1 MSMKSVSRIAL
12 GVALVLGG
20 ASIVA
25 TAPAD
30 AQKKKKG
37 EAAATPA
44 ASTIVLTKEERAAM
58 APVQTAITAKDWATA
73 QAGLPGAVAAAT
85 SPGGRYAIGRFQVE
99 IGLGINN
106 IGMQAT
112 GIDNMIASGQVTGPD
127 LPPLY
132 RNQAILANNAG
143 NKAKAET
150 AYAKVVE
157 LSPSDPDALISLAQ
171 VKVDLKKPAEAVQLI
186 SRAIELKRAAG
197 QTVDQSWYK
206 YALKLAF
213 DGRSNP
219 ALREASQKL
228 SRDLVTAYPTKENWR
243 DSVLIFRDTN
253 NLDAAAD
260 LDVLRFM
267 RASGSLAGERDWY
280 DLIDGLYKAGNYAE
294 AKAVLDDGAA
304 KKMIDPKKAAFAEL
318 VRLTNARMSGDRASL
333 PGEESKAMAAATG
346 VSALKIG
353 DAFYGYGE
361 HAKAIALYRAAL
373 TKGGVDANLV
383 NTRLAMAL
391 LASGDRAGA
400 EAIFRSLTGP
410 RQNLGAFWLAWLARG
425 AA

>member
-1 MSMKSVSRIAL
+1 MFMKSVSRIAL

-20 ASIVA
+20 ASVVA

-37 EAAATPA
+37 EAAAAPA
-44 ASTIVLTKEERAAM
+44 SKITLTKEERAALL
-58 APVQTAITAKDWATA
+58 PVQTAITAKDWAAA
-73 QAGLPGAVAAAT
+73 QAALPAATASVT
-85 SPGGRYAIGRFQVE
+85 SPGGRYAIGRFQLE
-99 IGLGINN
+99 IGTAVNN
-106 IGMQAT
+106 VAMQ
-112 GIDNMIASGQVTGPD
+112 GQGLDNLLASGQVEAAQ
-127 LPPLY
+127 LPIIY
-132 RNQAILANNAG
+132 RNQAVLANNAG
-143 NKAKAET
+143 NKAKAES

-157 LSPSDPDALISLAQ
+157 LSPNDPEALISLAQ
-171 VKVDLKKPAEAVQLI
+171 VKNDMKKPAEAVQLI
-186 SRAIELKRAAG
+186 SRAIELKRSAG
-197 QTVDQSWYK
+197 QKPDESWYK

-219 ALREASQKL
+219 ALREMSQKL

-260 LDVLRFM
+260 LDTLRFM

-280 DLIDGLYKAGNYAE
+280 DLVDGLYKNGNYAE

-333 PGEESKAMAAATG
+333 PGEESKAMAAASGAT
-346 VSALKIG
+346 ALKIG

-361 HAKAIALYRAAL
+361 HSKAIALYRAAL
-373 TKGGVDANLV
+373 TKGGVDSNLV

-400 EAIFRSLTGP
+400 ETAFRSLTGP
-410 RQNLGAFWLAWLARG
+410 RQNLGAFWLAWLARSG
-425 AA
+425 A

>member
-1 MSMKSVSRIAL
+1 MKSVSRIAL
-12 GVALVLGG
+12 GVALVVGG
-20 ASIVA
+20 ASVVV

-30 AQKKKKG
+30 AQKRKKG
-37 EAAATPA
+37 EAAAPA
-44 ASTIVLTKEERAAM
+44 ASSITLTKEERAAM
-58 APVQTAITAKDWATA
+58 APVQTAITAKDWAAA
-73 QAGLPGAVAAAT
+73 QAAMPTAVAAAT
-85 SPGGRYAIGRFQVE
+85 SPGGRYAIGRFRLE
-99 IGLGINN
+99 IGLGTNN
-106 IGMQAT
+106 TAMQAQ
-112 GIDNMIASGQVTGPD
+112 GLDDLIASGQVNSTD
-127 LPPLY
+127 LPTIY
-132 RNQAILANNAG
+132 RNQAVLANNAG
-143 NKAKAET
+143 NKAKAE
-150 AYAKVVE
+150 AGYARVVE
-157 LSPSDPDALISLAQ
+157 LSPNDPEALISLAQ
-171 VKVDLKKPAEAVQLI
+171 VKNDLKKPAEAVQLI
-186 SRAIELKRAAG
+186 SRAIEIKRAAG

-213 DGRSNP
+213 DGRTNP
-219 ALREASQKL
+219 ALREAAQKL
-228 SRDLVTAYPTKENWR
+228 SRELVTAYPTSENWR

-280 DLIDGLYKAGNYAE
+280 DLVDGLYKAGNYAE

-304 KKMIDPKKAAFAEL
+304 KRMIDPKKAAFAEL
-318 VRLTNARMSGDRASL
+318 VRLTSARMAAGDKASL
-333 PGEESKAMAAATG
+333 PGEQAKAMAASTG
-346 VSALKIG
+346 VSAVKIG

-400 EAIFRSLTGP
+400 EAAFRSLTGP

>member
-1 MSMKSVSRIAL
+1 MFMKSVSRIAL

-20 ASIVA
+20 ASVVA

-37 EAAATPA
+37 DAAAPA
-44 ASTIVLTKEERAAM
+44 AQGPALSKEERAALL
-58 APVQTAITAKDWATA
+58 PVQNAITAKDWGAA
-73 QAGLPGAVAAAT
+73 QAALPAAVAAAT
-85 SPGGRYAIGRFQVE
+85 GPGGRYYVGRFQVE
-99 IGLGINN
+99 IGIGLNN
-106 IGMQAT
+106 TALQSQGL
-112 GIDNMIASGQVTGPD
+112 DNMIASGQVPAAD
-127 LPPLY
+127 LPTFY
-132 RNQAILANNAG
+132 RNQGALANTAN
-143 NKAKAET
+143 NKAKAE
-150 AYAKVVE
+150 AAFAKVVE
-157 LSPSDPDALISLAQ
+157 LTPNDPQALISLAQ
-171 VKVDLKKPAEAVQLI
+171 VKSDLKKPAEAVQLI
-186 SRAIELKRAAG
+186 SRAIELKSGAG
-197 QTVDQSWYK
+197 QKVEESWYK

-219 ALREASQKL
+219 ALREMSQKL

-280 DLIDGLYKAGNYAE
+280 DLADGLVKAGNYAE
-294 AKAVLDDGAA
+294 AKAVLDDGIA
-304 KKMIDPKKAAFAEL
+304 KRMIDSKKPYFADL
-318 VRLTNARMSGDRASL
+318 SRLISARMAGDRASL
-333 PGEESKAMAAATG
+333 NGEESKAMAAATG
-346 VSALKIG
+346 ANALKIG

-400 EAIFRSLTGP
+400 ETAFRSLTGP
-410 RQNLGAFWLAWLARG
+410 RQNLGAFWLAWLARSG
-425 AA
+425 A